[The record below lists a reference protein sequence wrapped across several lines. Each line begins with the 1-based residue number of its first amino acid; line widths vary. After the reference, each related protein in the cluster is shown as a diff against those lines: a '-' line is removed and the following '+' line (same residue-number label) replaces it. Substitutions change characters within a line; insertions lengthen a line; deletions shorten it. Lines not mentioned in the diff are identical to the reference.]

1 MSDHFKTLRSKRVRT
16 ENGTQY
22 TDYQINNSIKNQI
35 YQKIGSQNVSL
46 GSLYDTMLSISPRL
60 MSLILYDMINKH
72 KAKTLNISRRSV
84 SLQIRIRTGLEL
96 N

>member
-35 YQKIGSQNVSL
+35 YQKIESQNISL

-60 MSLILYDMINKH
+60 MSLILYDMINKQ

-84 SLQIRIRTGLEL
+84 SLHIRIKIGLEL